1 MAFFMYF
8 CTKITDMRKIW
19 LFILIVIFLTSCR
32 TVRYIDRNIIDSTEI
47 EVPITNTKIEYRD
60 RFLHDSIYIHDSIF
74 TLIKGDTVYIY
85 KNKETNHLINKADTF
100 IKTDTI
106 EVPITVTKTVT
117 KTETQI
123 KEVNK
128 LYWWQRLLICLG
140 LTVLIFGVISIIRK
154 TKKTILI

>member
-1 MAFFMYF
+1 M
-8 CTKITDMRKIW
+8 KKLW
-19 LFILIVIFLTSCR
+19 LFILITIVFISCKTPTHIDK
-32 TVRYIDRNIIDSTEI
+32 TVIDSTEI
-47 EVPITNTKIEYRD
+47 AVPITNTKIEYRD
-60 RFLHDSIYIHDSIF
+60 RLLYDSIYVHDSIF

-106 EVPITVTKTVT
+106 KVPITITKTVT
-117 KTETQI
+117 KIETQV

-128 LYWWQRLLICLG
+128 LYWWQRVLICLG

-154 TKKTILI
+154 TKNLF

>member
-1 MAFFMYF
+1 M
-8 CTKITDMRKIW
+8 KKLW
-19 LFILIVIFLTSCR
+19 LFILITIVFISCKTPTHIYK
-32 TVRYIDRNIIDSTEI
+32 TVIDSTEI
-47 EVPITNTKIEYRD
+47 AVPITNTKIEYRD
-60 RFLHDSIYIHDSIF
+60 RLLYDSIYVHDSIF

-154 TKKTILI
+154 TKKLF

>member
-1 MAFFMYF
+1 M
-8 CTKITDMRKIW
+8 KKLW
-19 LFILIVIFLTSCR
+19 LFILITIIFISCKTPTHIDK
-32 TVRYIDRNIIDSTEI
+32 TVVDSTEI
-47 EVPITNTKIEYRD
+47 AVPITNTKIEYRD
-60 RFLHDSIYIHDSIF
+60 RLLYDSIYVHDSIF

-106 EVPITVTKTVT
+106 KVPITITKIVT
-117 KTETQI
+117 KTETQV

-128 LYWWQRLLICLG
+128 LYWWQRVLICLG

-154 TKKTILI
+154 TKNLF

>member
-32 TVRYIDRNIIDSTEI
+32 TVRYIDRNIIDSTKI

-60 RFLHDSIYIHDSIF
+60 RLLHDSIYIHDSIF
-74 TLIKGDTVYIY
+74 TLIKEDTVYIY
-85 KNKETNHLINKADTF
+85 RNKETNHLINK
-100 IKTDTI
+100 IDTI
-106 EVPITVTKTVT
+106 VKIDTIKVPVEITKTVT

-123 KEVNK
+123 KDINK
-128 LYWWQRLLICLG
+128 IYWWQKIFMYFGLIVFISG
-140 LTVLIFGVISIIRK
+140 IIFQIIK
-154 TKKTILI
+154 IKKFF

>member
-1 MAFFMYF
+1 M
-8 CTKITDMRKIW
+8 KKLW
-19 LFILIVIFLTSCR
+19 LFILITIVFISCKTPTHIDK
-32 TVRYIDRNIIDSTEI
+32 TVIDSTEI
-47 EVPITNTKIEYRD
+47 AVPVTNTKIEYRD
-60 RFLHDSIYIHDSIF
+60 RLLYDSIYVHDSIF

-154 TKKTILI
+154 TKKLF

>member
-1 MAFFMYF
+1 M
-8 CTKITDMRKIW
+8 KKLW
-19 LFILIVIFLTSCR
+19 LFILITIVFISCKTPTHIDK
-32 TVRYIDRNIIDSTEI
+32 TVIDSTEI
-47 EVPITNTKIEYRD
+47 AVPITNTKIEYRD
-60 RFLHDSIYIHDSIF
+60 RLLYDSIYVHDSIF

-85 KNKETNHLINKADTF
+85 KNKETNHLINKTDTF

-154 TKKTILI
+154 TKKLF